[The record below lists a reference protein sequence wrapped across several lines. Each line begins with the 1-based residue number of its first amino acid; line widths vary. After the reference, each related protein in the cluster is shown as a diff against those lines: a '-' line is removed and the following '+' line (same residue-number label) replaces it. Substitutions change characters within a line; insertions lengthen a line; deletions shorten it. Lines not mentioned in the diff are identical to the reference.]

1 MNINWDNVMATLE
14 IMGKGMLG
22 IFATII
28 IVMIVVFL
36 LSKTGSKKRD
46 AE

>member
-1 MNINWDNVMATLE
+1 MNMDTFFQSLE

-22 IFATII
+22 IFVTVI

-36 LSKTGSKKRD
+36 LSKTGSKKKD

>member
-1 MNINWDNVMATLE
+1 MNINWDNVMASLE

-22 IFATII
+22 IFVTVI

-36 LSKTGSKKRD
+36 LSKTGSKKKD

>member
-1 MNINWDNVMATLE
+1 MNINWDNVNATLE

-36 LSKTGSKKRD
+36 LSKTGTQKTD

>member
-1 MNINWDNVMATLE
+1 MNINWDNVMDTLE

-22 IFATII
+22 IFVPVI

-36 LSKTGSKKRD
+36 LSKTGSKKKD
-46 AE
+46 SE

>member
-1 MNINWDNVMATLE
+1 MKINAENLLASFE

-28 IVMIVVFL
+28 IVMTVVFL
-36 LSKTGSKKRD
+36 LSKTGTKKTD
-46 AE
+46 GE

>member
-1 MNINWDNVMATLE
+1 MNINWDNVNATFE

-36 LSKTGSKKRD
+36 LSKTGGKKKD

>member
-1 MNINWDNVMATLE
+1 MNWDTFMNTLE

-22 IFATII
+22 IFVTVI

-36 LSKTGSKKRD
+36 LSKVGGKKD
-46 AE
+46 A

>member
-1 MNINWDNVMATLE
+1 MKTDMNTVMDTLE

-22 IFATII
+22 IFVTVI

-36 LSKTGSKKRD
+36 LSKTGSKKTD
-46 AE
+46 A

>member
-1 MNINWDNVMATLE
+1 MNINWDNVNATLE
-14 IMGKGMLG
+14 IMGKGMPG

-36 LSKTGSKKRD
+36 LSKTGTKKKD